1 MGGLRCLV
9 EAESEIEPDWIPAS
23 SRFGAQHQYEPMDY
37 ILAGR
42 ELTGLH
48 RDPLIPT
55 PTRSLPFQIQRP
67 DLDHQRL
74 LGHLQIQSSCT
85 WRFLEKRQAGRFD
98 GVVVVVVVGKG
109 GLVKRCGVEVGIAHR
124 ARVVVVV
131 VVNVKFRMIGL
142 DAGEGLQCSHQGRG
156 FWYMYPVATDSCAY
170 CSWCANKEVVRPNL
184 KRGND
189 NRKESR
195 NTPRARV
202 ALTPFVHL
210 KQSPI
215 LLEDV
220 TFHSI
225 LCHPIINNKPFKG
238 ITLYCQI
245 LLRLA
250 YAISTGHTSF
260 ESSP

>member
-74 LGHLQIQSSCT
+74 LRHLQIESSCT
-85 WRFLEKRQAGRFD
+85 WRSLEKRQAGRFD

-124 ARVVVVV
+124 ARVVVKF
-131 VVNVKFRMIGL
+131 KFRSIDL
-142 DAGEGLQCSHQGRG
+142 DAVGGRLG
-156 FWYMYPVATDSCAY
+156 RYMLDIKIEAFGICIPPAIHSCAHY
-170 CSWCANKEVVRPNL
+170 CSWCANKEV
-184 KRGND
+184 
-189 NRKESR
+189 
-195 NTPRARV
+195 
-202 ALTPFVHL
+202 
-210 KQSPI
+210 
-215 LLEDV
+215 
-220 TFHSI
+220 
-225 LCHPIINNKPFKG
+225 
-238 ITLYCQI
+238 
-245 LLRLA
+245 
-250 YAISTGHTSF
+250 AIVPT
-260 ESSP
+260 